1 MSTNLQTLIT
11 NPLITIHLPVRVLE
25 DAIEDGETWEVTR
38 VSGTV
43 RVIDHGTAFYW
54 YKERSIERDDSEYAD
69 DRGYRSQDKFRVGR
83 HYFATLT
90 EAKKHID
97 G

>member
-11 NPLITIHLPVRVLE
+11 NPLITVHLPVRVIQY
-25 DAIEDGETWEVTR
+25 AIEDGETWEVTR

-43 RVIDHGTAFYW
+43 RVIDQGVSFYW

-69 DRGYRSQDKFRVGR
+69 HMGNRSQDKFRIGR
-83 HYFATLT
+83 HGFRSLT
-90 EAKKHID
+90 EAKKYID